1 MTATQPASTPIAT
14 SKTAALSRVLDSVPK
29 GYIFYTSGT
38 CAAGKAEKLARKF
51 HELYGIGS
59 TPAQRITRK
68 KHGLANALLVLFWPS
83 GLGFGSASDVA
94 PTQPPERGSAAPV
107 SGLPIGTLVSW
118 LLLVTE
124 GSGPVWESEKL
135 RSVQEKPRLNWLG
148 YELVRHTVR
157 GKTTWTWRRTKE
169 AMENLYQLLGEQL
182 NRRHHSAMA
191 GTLERIARQPG
202 FAGVRE
208 QSWALCEFARQRGYD
223 GPLPHLFYVQKISHG
238 ERVAL

>member
-29 GYIFYTSGT
+29 GYIYFTAGT
-38 CAAGKAEKLARKF
+38 CAAGKAERLAQKF
-51 HELYGIGS
+51 HELYGIGC

-83 GLGFGSASDVA
+83 GLESESASDVSPA
-94 PTQPPERGSAAPV
+94 QPTERGSAEPV
-107 SGLPIGTLVSW
+107 SCLPMGTPVNW

-135 RSVQEKPRLNWLG
+135 RLVQEKPRLNWLG

-182 NRRHHSAMA
+182 NRRHQSAVA
-191 GTLERIARQPG
+191 GTLERVARQPG
-202 FAGVRE
+202 FAGIRE
-208 QSWALCEFARQRGYD
+208 QSWLLCAFARQRGYD
-223 GPLPHLFYVQKISHG
+223 GPLPHLFYVQKVSHG
-238 ERVAL
+238 EKMAL